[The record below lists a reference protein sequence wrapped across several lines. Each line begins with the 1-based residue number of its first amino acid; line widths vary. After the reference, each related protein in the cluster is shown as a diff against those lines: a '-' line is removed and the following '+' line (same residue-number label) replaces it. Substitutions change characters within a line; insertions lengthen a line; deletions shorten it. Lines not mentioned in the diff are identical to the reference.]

1 MSWTDVKAAKGVADA
16 ANAAVKTAVQRW
28 ENCVSQVASDLADPS
43 KTSSDADPWH
53 ELSEASSEITNTT
66 YEAFKDQLKLRML
79 QAGAEAEDVEK
90 WIESNAKKIWEKAQ
104 AIRKSKAAQAAA
116 AKAAKAVHWV
126 KVAFASLVIG
136 TLGVAFGVR
145 KYENIKHGDA
155 QTALNNTIAYYD
167 NMQKFQANVNEYNS
181 MMDSLQLD
189 IPSVPDA
196 VLPDTA
202 PEAQAQLPEVT
213 LPPAVAAIAQQ
224 PIQIQVMN
232 PQGAVVQTATR
243 TVEQVYKASP
253 TSRPII
259 RERAECC
266 TGGGGGGHRIE
277 GWTVTGTPFGPV
289 SFGF

>member
-16 ANAAVKTAVQRW
+16 ANAAVKTAVEHW
-28 ENCVSQVASDLADPS
+28 ENCVSQVAKDLADPS

-53 ELSEASSEITNTT
+53 ELSNASSEITETT

-90 WIESNAKKIWEKAQ
+90 WIESNAKKIWDKAQ
-104 AIRKSKAAQAAA
+104 ALRKSKAVQAVA
-116 AKAAKAVHWV
+116 AKAAKAVHVV
-126 KVAFASLVIG
+126 KVAFASVVIG
-136 TLGVAFGVR
+136 FLGLAFGIR
-145 KYENIKHGDA
+145 KYDNIKHGDA
-155 QTALNNTIAYYD
+155 QTAIQNTLAYYD
-167 NMQKFQANVNEYNS
+167 NMQKFEASTNEYNS
-181 MMDSLQLD
+181 MMDSLKLD
-189 IPSVPDA
+189 IPSTPDVA
-196 VLPDTA
+196 LPDVS
-202 PEAQAQLPEVT
+202 PEAQAQAPEVA

-232 PQGAVVQTATR
+232 PQGVVTQTATR
-243 TVEQVYKASP
+243 TVEQVYRASP

-266 TGGGGGGHRIE
+266 TGGSGHPIS

>member
-1 MSWTDVKAAKGVADA
+1 MSWEDVKAAKGVADA
-16 ANAAVKTAVQRW
+16 ANASVKSAVEHW
-28 ENCVSQVASDLADPS
+28 ENCVSQVAKDLGDPS

-53 ELSEASSEITNTT
+53 ELSNASSEITETT

-79 QAGAEAEDVEK
+79 QAGAEAGDVEK
-90 WIESNAKKIWEKAQ
+90 WIESNGKKIWDKAQ

-116 AKAAKAVHWV
+116 VAKAVHWT
-126 KVAFASLVIG
+126 KVAFATLVIG
-136 TLGVAFGVR
+136 FLGIAFGVR
-145 KYENIKHGDA
+145 KYGNIKHGDA
-155 QTALNNTIAYYD
+155 QTAIQNTIAYYD
-167 NMQKFQANVNEYNS
+167 NMQKFEASANEYNS

-196 VLPDTA
+196 ALPETT
-202 PEAQAQLPEVT
+202 PEAQAQAPEVA
-213 LPPAVAAIAQQ
+213 LPPAVAVIAQQ
-224 PIQIQVMN
+224 PIQIQVIN

-243 TVEQVYKASP
+243 TVEQVYRASP

-266 TGGGGGGHRIE
+266 TGGGGHPIS
-277 GWTVTGTPFGPV
+277 GWTVTGTPFGVV

>member
-16 ANAAVKTAVQRW
+16 ANASVKSAVTHW
-28 ENCVSQVASDLADPS
+28 ENCVSQVASDLGDPS

-53 ELSEASSEITNTT
+53 ELSQASSEITNTT
-66 YEAFKDQLKLRML
+66 YEAFKDQLRLRML
-79 QAGAEAEDVEK
+79 QAGAEAGDVEK
-90 WIESNAKKIWEKAQ
+90 WVESNAKKIWDKAQ
-104 AIRKSKAAQAAA
+104 AIRKSKAAQAAVVKV
-116 AKAAKAVHWV
+116 AKTVHWI
-126 KVAFASLVIG
+126 KVAFASVVIG
-136 TLGVAFGVR
+136 FLGLAFGVQ

-155 QTALNNTIAYYD
+155 QTGLQNTIAYYD
-167 NMQKFQANVNEYNS
+167 NMQKFEASANEYNS

-189 IPSVPDA
+189 IPSAPDVA
-196 VLPDTA
+196 LPDVA
-202 PEAQAQLPEVT
+202 PEAQAQLPEVA

-232 PQGAVVQTATR
+232 PQGTVVQTATR
-243 TVEQVYKASP
+243 TVEQVYRASP

-259 RERAECC
+259 QQRAECC
-266 TGGGGGGHRIE
+266 TGGGGGHRIE

>member
-1 MSWTDVKAAKGVADA
+1 MSWEDVKAAKGVADA
-16 ANAAVKTAVQRW
+16 ANASVKSAITHW
-28 ENCVSQVASDLADPS
+28 ENCVSQVANDLGSDR
-43 KTSSDADPWH
+43 TSSDADPWH
-53 ELSEASSEITNTT
+53 ELSNASSEITETT

-90 WIESNAKKIWEKAQ
+90 WIESNGKKIWDKAQ
-104 AIRKSKAAQAAA
+104 ALRKSKAAQAAA
-116 AKAAKAVHWV
+116 AKIAKAAHWV
-126 KVAFASLVIG
+126 KVAFASLIIG
-136 TLGVAFGVR
+136 FLGVAFGVR
-145 KYENIKHGDA
+145 KYDNIKHGDA
-155 QTALNNTIAYYD
+155 QTALQNTIQYYD
-167 NMQKFQANVNEYNS
+167 NMQKFEASANEYNS
-181 MMDSLQLD
+181 MMDSLQLG
-189 IPSVPDA
+189 IPSAPD
-196 VLPDTA
+196 VSLPDTT
-202 PEAQAQLPEVT
+202 PEAQVPAPEVA

-243 TVEQVYKASP
+243 TVEQVYRASP

-266 TGGGGGGHRIE
+266 SGGGGHPIS